1 MLIYL
6 LRRLNLL
13 VLTALVLLGLLYI
26 ASLKM
31 PGDTLTNLSG
41 VTHPSQEQ
49 VARLTERYHL
59 DGNGLQ
65 GYLAFVRQRLTGDF
79 GLSQASGR
87 PVLNELLQVIPA
99 TLELT
104 ILALLLALLVGIPLG
119 VLAAGRRGPLPNLL
133 WGGTLL
139 GFSVPTFWLG
149 LLLMLT
155 FGLSLDALPASGR
168 INLLYDVPFV
178 TGFMLVDILLSDAPW
193 RWAALW
199 DAINH
204 LVLPTLVLA
213 ALPCFIVIRTIRAA
227 MLAEMDK
234 NYIRALMARGVPR
247 YRLVLSHAL
256 PNSLAPMLR
265 LLSLQLGQIASGVI
279 IVEMIFTWPGI
290 GSWLL
295 AAQYQGDH
303 TALTGGVLVVAL
315 SIIVLT
321 ILLEIAQALLNPVIR
336 KEIHG

>member
-13 VLTALVLLGLLYI
+13 ILTALVLLGLLYI

-31 PGDTLTNLSG
+31 PGDPLANLSG
-41 VTHPSQEQ
+41 VTHPTPQQ
-49 VARLTERYHL
+49 VTQLTERYHL
-59 DGNGLQ
+59 EENRLQ
-65 GYLAFVRQRLTGDF
+65 GYLAFVRLRLTGDF
-79 GLSQASGR
+79 GISQASGR
-87 PVLNELLQVIPA
+87 PVLNELLHVVPA

-104 ILALLLALLVGIPLG
+104 LIALLLALVIGVPLG
-119 VLAAGRRGPLPNLL
+119 VLAAGRHGPMPNLL
-133 WGGTLL
+133 WAGTLL

-155 FGLSLDALPASGR
+155 FGLNLDALPASGR
-168 INLLYDVPFV
+168 QNLLYDVPFV
-178 TGFMLVDILLSDAPW
+178 TGFMLLDIPLSGAPW
-193 RWAALW
+193 RWAALQ

-204 LVLPTLVLA
+204 LVLPAVVLA

-234 NYIRALMARGVPR
+234 NYIRALTARGVPR
-247 YRLVLSHAL
+247 SRLVLSHAL

-321 ILLEIAQALLNPVIR
+321 VAMEIAQALLNPVIR